1 MHFTD
6 TYLPRRDGVVTSLRT
21 LRAAQA
27 AAGHDV
33 LLVVPEHREQDD
45 EPGLLRLPSLAC
57 GVADLRLA
65 RWPLASATGRDRLV
79 DRLAGHL
86 PDVVHV
92 HTPGPAGL
100 LGVLLA
106 SRLGVPLVQTYH
118 TDLHAYAD
126 AYKVPGWALRL
137 LLRLYAGR
145 LGLPARL
152 DGGRAAVL
160 TEGNRLLLGP
170 ARAVV
175 VPTRAVLDRVA
186 LPVPDRRLA
195 LVPTGV
201 GERPASRAE
210 AGAFRAGHG
219 IAPGDPLV
227 LFVGRVNREKGVDLL
242 VPAFAR
248 VLAAS
253 PRARL
258 VLVGAVYE
266 RRWLARLLR
275 DAGPGVADRVVL
287 TGQQPPHVVA
297 AAYAAANVFAFPSR
311 TDTQALVLQ
320 EAALAGLPAVL
331 ADPALHR
338 HGTLGGNAVL
348 AEPDPDAFAAAVLR
362 LLRDRRTARRL
373 GAAARACAAG
383 HTPQRYAA
391 AMHAVYTAAHPAASH
406 PAASYPP
413 VHPMAAYTTAAETA
427 TPVAAARA
435 ATGG

>member
-1 MHFTD
+1 MPVTDRHGVRIMHFTD

-33 LLVVPEHREQDD
+33 HCVVPAHGDQQD
-45 EPGLLRLPSLAC
+45 EPGLLRLPALAC

-65 RWPLASATGRDRLV
+65 RWPLATRGSREGLV
-79 DRLAGHL
+79 ADLAAYR

-106 SRLGVPLVQTYH
+106 DRLGVPLVQTYH

-137 LLRLYAGR
+137 LLRLYAKR
-145 LGLPARL
+145 LGVPAPAAG
-152 DGGRAAVL
+152 DRAAVL
-160 TEGNRLLLGP
+160 TEGNRLLLG
-170 ARAVV
+170 AAGAVV

-186 LPVPDRRLA
+186 LPVPAQRLA

-219 IAPGDPLV
+219 IGPRDPLV

-242 VPAFAR
+242 VRAFAR
-248 VLAAS
+248 ILADR
-253 PRARL
+253 PDTWL

-266 RRWLARLLR
+266 PRWLARLLR
-275 DAGPGVADRVVL
+275 AAGPGVAARVVH

-297 AAYAAANVFAFPSR
+297 AAYAAADVFAFPSR

-331 ADPALHR
+331 ADPSLHR
-338 HGTLGGNAVL
+338 YGTLDGQAAL
-348 AEPDPDAFAAAVLR
+348 AAPEPEAFAAAVLG
-362 LLRDRRTARRL
+362 LLGDRRAARRL
-373 GAAARACAAG
+373 GAAARTRAAA
-383 HTPQRYAA
+383 HTPQRYAE
-391 AMHAVYTAAHPAASH
+391 AMHTVYT
-406 PAASYPP
+406 
-413 VHPMAAYTTAAETA
+413 MAADTTAAVGA
-427 TPVAAARA
+427 TRAVAA
-435 ATGG
+435 G